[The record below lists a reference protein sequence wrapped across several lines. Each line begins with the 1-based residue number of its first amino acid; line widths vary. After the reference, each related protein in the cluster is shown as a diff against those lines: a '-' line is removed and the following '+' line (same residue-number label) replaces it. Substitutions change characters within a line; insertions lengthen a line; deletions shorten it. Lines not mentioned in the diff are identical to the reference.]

1 MDALEPAQIYD
12 TAQVSQPFE
21 PAAVRAES
29 SAHQRMLASI
39 PKLRVFAILLC
50 RDRDRADDLVQ
61 DSLIRG
67 CANISLFEPGTK
79 MHARLCAILRNQFY
93 THCRRRRRFSPLKR

>member
-29 SAHQRMLASI
+29 CAHQRMLASI
-39 PKLRVFAILLC
+39 PKLRVKWTQIAEHPGRAIATDAQPM
-50 RDRDRADDLVQ
+50 REGPDRHR
-61 DSLIRG
+61 
-67 CANISLFEPGTK
+67 
-79 MHARLCAILRNQFY
+79 
-93 THCRRRRRFSPLKR
+93 

>member
-61 DSLIRG
+61 DSLIRA
-67 CANISLFEPGTK
+67 CANISLFETRHQ
-79 MHARLCAILRNQFY
+79 HACVTVRDLAKSALHALPASTPTR
-93 THCRRRRRFSPLKR
+93 SVP

>member
-12 TAQVSQPFE
+12 TAQVSQPFK

-50 RDRDRADDLVQ
+50 RDRDRAGDLVQ
-61 DSLIRG
+61 DSLLRA
-67 CANISLFEPGTK
+67 CANISLFEPGTN
-79 MHARLCAILRNQFY
+79 MHA
-93 THCRRRRRFSPLKR
+93 

>member
-29 SAHQRMLASI
+29 SAHQRMLGI
-39 PKLRVFAILLC
+39 YPKPQSLRDFALP
-50 RDRDRADDLVQ
+50 R
-61 DSLIRG
+61 S
-67 CANISLFEPGTK
+67 
-79 MHARLCAILRNQFY
+79 
-93 THCRRRRRFSPLKR
+93 

>member
-1 MDALEPAQIYD
+1 MPWKPAQIYD

-50 RDRDRADDLVQ
+50 RDRDRPMISYRIVCSEPARL
-61 DSLIRG
+61 
-67 CANISLFEPGTK
+67 SLFEPGTN
-79 MHARLCAILRNQFY
+79 MHA
-93 THCRRRRRFSPLKR
+93 